1 MSDEEEEH
9 FCFFGTPLEQYDEDS
24 FPKKKPISVEEQIA
38 TDAQGRRRF
47 HGAFTGGFSAGFF
60 NTVGSLE
67 GWTPSEF
74 KSTRQD
80 KGRNVIQKPED
91 FMDQEDLDEHG
102 IAPQRI
108 RATTDYSTSKK
119 RKKKVFSEGPIPG
132 TPVLETL
139 LTSGNETIGYLLL
152 KKIGIKDKIKEQV
165 ELYSDTKVYG
175 CQIPSTF
182 KIPKKIE
189 NNQYKIPEIYL
200 ENLAKP
206 KSNTF
211 GLGYEGLDRSHVNLF
226 SHSNLVVT
234 DKNNKK
240 ISISGQGFGVGAFE
254 EDDDDIYSKED
265 MRNYDFELVSEKQKQ
280 KVSKG
285 SLLQFDMFKRST
297 VPLVPKKAYPPPTIP
312 HSFTGK
318 HKIKKSRFEP
328 VEVKVEEDQDMDRG
342 SINPAI
348 RARYLGE
355 ETVVPTLSQPIVEQK
370 PQQERLTPK
379 QERPTPRTFDVSS
392 LMTDR
397 FVSAS
402 QSESTNSLEPVVK
415 TETEHGT
422 SDMRAAAKM
431 DMFGPLTRITSDWR
445 PHAVLYKR
453 FNVAEPLIDL
463 PEQKQRKRTK
473 NLIFENQKHTDNQEL
488 HFLPGCSTNV
498 DERENEADNSKTEDQ
513 EEAVKTEIPSPV
525 EEKESPIE
533 ETQDVKIEQDMTE
546 KIGIEDKV
554 DLFKAVFLSS
564 SESEEEE
571 EEKEDE
577 KKAEAYKET
586 ILSDLVPKIK
596 PLKQGILSN
605 INFQP
610 INQIK
615 EENQDKTEDS
625 SAPKTILFVPRKD
638 RSTSKKETQLFGHSL
653 SAQTATEDGS
663 NMIEIPTPARINN
676 SDSFSY
682 GPQLPKPKDG
692 ESIKTSFK
700 TAVVDVETD
709 DDEWIEKD
717 ESDKKSRHKK
727 KSKKKK
733 KHKHS
738 KKEKH

>member
-24 FPKKKPISVEEQIA
+24 FPKKKPISVEDQIA

-80 KGRNVIQKPED
+80 KGRNVVQKPED
-91 FMDQEDLDEHG
+91 FMDQEDLEEHG
-102 IAPQRI
+102 IAPQTI

-152 KKIGIKDKIKEQV
+152 RKIGIKDKIKEQV

-175 CQIPSTF
+175 CQIPGTF

-200 ENLAKP
+200 ENLANP

-211 GLGYEGLDRSHVNLF
+211 GIGYQGLDRSHVNLF

-240 ISISGQGFGVGAFE
+240 VSISGQGFGVGAFE

-265 MRNYDFELVSEKQKQ
+265 MSNYDFELVSEKQKP
-280 KVSKG
+280 KVNKDG
-285 SLLQFDMFKRST
+285 LLQFGMFKPSKA
-297 VPLVPKKAYPPPTIP
+297 PLVSKKAYPPPTIP

-328 VEVKVEEDQDMDRG
+328 VEVKVEEDQDIDRG
-342 SINPAI
+342 SINPAV

-355 ETVVPTLSQPIVEQK
+355 DPVVPTPSQPILDQK
-370 PQQERLTPK
+370 PQQERLA
-379 QERPTPRTFDVSS
+379 PRTFDVSS

-402 QSESTNSLEPVVK
+402 QTESTNSLEPVVK

-431 DMFGPLTRITSDWR
+431 NMFGPLTRITSDWR
-445 PHAVLYKR
+445 PHAILYKR

-473 NLIFENQKHTDNQEL
+473 NLIFENQKHTEDQEL
-488 HFLPGCSTNV
+488 LFLPGCSTNI
-498 DERENEADNSKTEDQ
+498 DEPENRDDSSKAEAQ
-513 EEAVKTEIPSPV
+513 ENAVKTETLSPV
-525 EEKESPIE
+525 EEKELVIE
-533 ETQDVKIEQDMTE
+533 ENQEVKIEQDMTE

-577 KKAEAYKET
+577 KKTEAYKET

-615 EENQDKTEDS
+615 EENQDKTENS
-625 SAPKTILFVPRKD
+625 SEAKTILFVPRKD
-638 RSTSKKETQLFGHSL
+638 RNTNKKETQLFGHAL
-653 SAQTATEDGS
+653 SAATATEVTKYGS
-663 NMIEIPTPARINN
+663 NVIEIPTTARINN
-676 SDSFSY
+676 NDSLSY
-682 GPQLPKPKDG
+682 GPQLPTPKDG
-692 ESIKTSFK
+692 DSMKTSFK
-700 TAVVDVETD
+700 SAVVDVESD
-709 DDEWIEKD
+709 KDEWIEKD